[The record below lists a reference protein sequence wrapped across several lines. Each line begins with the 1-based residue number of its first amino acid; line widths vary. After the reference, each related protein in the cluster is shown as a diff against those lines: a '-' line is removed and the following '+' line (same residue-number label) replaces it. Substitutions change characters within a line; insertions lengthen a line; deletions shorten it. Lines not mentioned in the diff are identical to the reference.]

1 MTAAPTHTHV
11 PVRRCA
17 CGGTVGPSG
26 ECAACWQKRLRR
38 EAQAPP
44 PVQEVVRSPGRPL
57 EPGVQARMES
67 RFGHDFSRVRVHTDA
82 PAAASARA
90 LAAGAY
96 TVGEHVAF
104 AAGRY
109 RPETPGGERLLA
121 HELAHVRQQAGAT
134 PRLMPRLLVDAGG
147 SPLEREAE
155 AAAEAVAAGRTPCV
169 EGRSEGLRVQ
179 RHPDDLVAYT
189 GGQRGRLAV
198 FKAGSLV
205 YTGPAVSGHPGS
217 SEWEENVGPTPT
229 GMYHI
234 HPGITQAPV
243 TKVQEHGVCGARLT
257 ALGYQEITS
266 EETRECEEGSHHY
279 CNVPCP
285 TATNPRQRCWTP
297 RDCWGPMRIR
307 IEGGADVLNPK
318 TGVTVPRGGFYLHG
332 GNPLDPVSSGCVK
345 TMDNSVFS
353 VLRDPK
359 LTGTGR
365 RVCPLVCRPRL
376 RLCVGSACPPFVTT
390 ALAAAP
396 AARLPATV
404 AAVMHEAM
412 HAAVRGSE

>member
-1 MTAAPTHTHV
+1 MMTAPPTHTHA

-26 ECAACWQKRLRR
+26 ECAACRQKRLRR

-44 PVQEVVRSPGRPL
+44 VQQVLRSPGRPL
-57 EPGVQARMES
+57 EPALRARMEG

-82 PAAASARA
+82 RAAASARA

-109 RPETPGGERLLA
+109 RPETPRGERLLA
-121 HELAHVRQQAGAT
+121 HELAHVRQQAGAS
-134 PRLMPRLLVDAGG
+134 PRLMPRLLVEAGG

-155 AAAEAVAAGRTPCV
+155 AAAEAVAAGRRPRV

-189 GGQRGRLAV
+189 GGQRGKLAV

-205 YTGPAVSGHPGS
+205 YRGPAVSGHPGN
-217 SEWEENVGPTPT
+217 SEWEEDLGPTPT
-229 GMYHI
+229 GTYHI
-234 HPGITQAPV
+234 HPQITQAPV

-266 EETRECEEGSHHY
+266 QEPVPCDEEDHHY

-285 TATNPRQRCWTP
+285 SPENPRQRCWTP

-307 IEGGADVLNPK
+307 IEGGAELVSPK
-318 TGVTVPRGGFYLHG
+318 GEKVTRGGFYLHG
-332 GNPLDPVSSGCVK
+332 GNPLDPISSGCVK
-345 TMDNSVFS
+345 TMDNAVFS
-353 VLRDPK
+353 MLREQDF
-359 LTGTGR
+359 TGTGGS
-365 RVCPLVCRPRL
+365 VP
-376 RLCVGSACPPFVTT
+376 LCVGSACPPWVTFT
-390 ALAAAP
+390 LEAVSRAE
-396 AARLPATV
+396 ATMQELMQTTEQ
-404 AAVMHEAM
+404 AFG
-412 HAAVRGSE
+412 RRRRR